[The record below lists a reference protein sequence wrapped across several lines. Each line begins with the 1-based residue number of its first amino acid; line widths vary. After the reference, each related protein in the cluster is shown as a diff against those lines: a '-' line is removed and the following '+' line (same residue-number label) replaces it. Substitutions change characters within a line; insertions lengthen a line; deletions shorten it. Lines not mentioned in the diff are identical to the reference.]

1 MQRRGSRR
9 LVIAGTLLVTIAL
22 AAGAALATNTGADR
36 SSDVKR
42 AIEPGRAKNVILLIG
57 DGMGDSE
64 ITLAR
69 NYTVGAAGR
78 LAMDELPLTGQM
90 TTYSVQESN
99 PSKPDYTSESASTA
113 TAWSTGSKTADGRI
127 STAALTDTDLKTI
140 LEVAQEKGLKT
151 GNVTT
156 SELTDAT
163 PAAPMSHVAQR
174 GCQGPLN
181 MGGCPQDKKSAGG
194 PGSIAEQSVD
204 NGVDVLL
211 GGGKSRYDQVIDGG
225 PYIGQTVLQS
235 AVAQGYQV
243 VTDKAG
249 LAAVQPGK
257 KLLGLF
263 HSGNMTV
270 EWAGLLAAKP
280 ASGPQR
286 CRTNQRPANEPS
298 LDEMTA
304 KALSFLTA
312 EKKSRNKGF
321 FLQVESASIDK
332 RDHVSQ
338 PCEQIGETVN
348 FDRAVRVALDFAA
361 QNRDTLVIVTADH
374 AHTSQI
380 VETDAVV
387 AGFGSL
393 LVTDEGETMQ
403 VSYGTGALVT
413 SHGAYRLADPG
424 GGAGP
429 AGRECRRPDRPDR
442 PVPHHGPRDRRGV
455 AKPAAE
461 GGGTPSPSARGVR
474 EGMTGRLGSRR

>member
-1 MQRRGSRR
+1 MRNISFRSR
-9 LVIAGTLLVTIAL
+9 LFAGTVLTVAL
-22 AAGAALATNTGADR
+22 AVVVGAAVAGDGDR
-36 SSDVKR
+36 TSSVEK
-42 AIEPGRAKNVILLIG
+42 AIKGGKAKNVILLIG

-78 LAMDELPLTGQM
+78 LALDELPLTGQM
-90 TTYSVQESN
+90 TTFSVREDN

-113 TAWSTGSKTADGRI
+113 TAWSTGVKTSDGRI
-127 STAALTDTDLKTI
+127 STTPGTDQDLRTI
-140 LEVAQEKGLKT
+140 LELAQERGLTT

-163 PAAPMSHVAQR
+163 PAAPMSHVRLR
-174 GCQGPLN
+174 GCQGPQN
-181 MGGCPQDKKSAGG
+181 MGTCAQDKKSAGG

-204 NGVDVLL
+204 KGVDVLL
-211 GGGKSRYDQVIDGG
+211 GGGKGRYDQLIDGG
-225 PYIGQTVLQS
+225 PDAGKTVIQS
-235 AVAQGYQV
+235 AVRQGYQV
-243 VTDKAG
+243 VTDRSQL
-249 LAAVQPGK
+249 LAAQPGK

-263 HSGNMTV
+263 HSGNLSV
-270 EWAGLLAAKP
+270 EWTGLLAARP

-286 CRTNQRPANEPS
+286 CVENQRPANEPS

-304 KALSFLTA
+304 RALEFLTA
-312 EKKSRNKGF
+312 SQQGKRKGF

-361 QNRDTLVIVTADH
+361 RSKDTLVIVTGDH

-380 VETDAVV
+380 VEADATV

-393 LVTDEGETMQ
+393 LTTDEGEVLQ
-403 VSYGTGALVT
+403 VSYGTGVAPATQEHTGSQIRVAAKGPQ
-413 SHGAYRLADPG
+413 GANVVGLIDQTDLFRIMARAIGSDEGGIVG
-424 GGAGP
+424 GG
-429 AGRECRRPDRPDR
+429 DD
-442 PVPHHGPRDRRGV
+442 
-455 AKPAAE
+455 
-461 GGGTPSPSARGVR
+461 
-474 EGMTGRLGSRR
+474 